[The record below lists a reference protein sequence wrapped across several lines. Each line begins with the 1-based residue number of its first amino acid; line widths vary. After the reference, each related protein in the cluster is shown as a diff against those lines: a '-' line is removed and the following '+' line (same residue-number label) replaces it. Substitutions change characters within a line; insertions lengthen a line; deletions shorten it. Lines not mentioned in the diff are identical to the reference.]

1 MPVVLLPRSLIALF
15 PGAERRHELDGTT
28 VDELLGALDGRV
40 AGIRERLVDAGPRL
54 RPHINVYVDGERA
67 KLDTAVAPAAT
78 VHIIPAVSGG
88 STGPVLKRAASR
100 PRRGFAVPTAD
111 IADSAGTPGCPTS
124 DIGLRARS
132 DCRAGL
138 TRTARHG

>member
-15 PGAERRHELDGTT
+15 PGAERRYELDGTT

-40 AGIRERLVDAGPRL
+40 AGMRERLVDAGPRL

-67 KLDTAVAPAAT
+67 RLDTAVAPAAT

-88 STGPVLKRAASR
+88 STGSSRETRSVAPPTGLRR
-100 PRRGFAVPTAD
+100 PRGRY
-111 IADSAGTPGCPTS
+111 
-124 DIGLRARS
+124 R
-132 DCRAGL
+132 
-138 TRTARHG
+138 